1 MGRYIG
7 QRILLLLPNLVLV
20 TLFVFF
26 LLRLVPGDI
35 AADVLG
41 PLASH
46 EQYAEFRQEHG
57 LNKPVYE
64 QYADWALKLLQ
75 GDLGTSLRSNFS
87 VSSEFVRHLPVTLE
101 IVVIGFT
108 FATSMGILF
117 GIISAVNQNTLLD
130 YTVRLIALFGLSI
143 PGFLLLTVLLIV
155 PARFFT
161 YSPPFGANSLFEDPW
176 DNLRLY
182 VPPALVLAF
191 GSATS
196 LMRITRT
203 AFLDVLRQD
212 YMRTARAKGLDGRTI
227 ILRHGL
233 RNVLA
238 PIVTVAGVILGNL
251 LAGSVIV
258 EAVMALPGL
267 GTWSL
272 RAIQSQDYPIVMA
285 FALYVALVMM
295 LLNLVIDLLYAFID
309 PRVRLD

>member
-1 MGRYIG
+1 MGRYIV
-7 QRILLLLPNLVLV
+7 QRILLVLPNLVLV

-87 VSSEFVRHLPVTLE
+87 VTSEFVRHLPVTLE
-101 IVVIGFT
+101 IVIIAFT

-117 GIISAVNQNTLLD
+117 GIISAVNQNTPLD

-155 PARFFT
+155 PARFFA

-182 VPPALVLAF
+182 VPPALVLGF

-212 YMRTARAKGLDGRTI
+212 YMRTARAKGLDGRTV

-238 PIVTVAGVILGNL
+238 PIVTVAGVHLGNL

-272 RAIQSQDYPIVMA
+272 MAIQSQDYPIVMA
-285 FALYVALVMM
+285 FALYVAFVMI
-295 LLNLVIDLLYAFID
+295 LINLVIDLLYSFID

>member
-155 PARFFT
+155 PARFFA

>member
-155 PARFFT
+155 PAHFFA